1 MHRLLRTLVC
11 VGIIFSFQFSTFNYA
26 SAQSGL
32 SVVAYDDDVS
42 VIKEAYRESP
52 YYLELNGSWKQR
64 RTDSSVIY
72 SRQLDVESTW
82 KDYLVYLNV
91 RCGRACRVSVG
102 GKVVGYAGDSR
113 HWNSF
118 LLSPFLKYNKENT
131 LAIEAL
137 THPEDAL
144 LEDST
149 IAIGLNGEPFILF
162 KSDPGIADLGVVA
175 DYDAATGSGTLTIDA
190 LVNNSSRKGRYYLE
204 VAVYDPAGHQLDR
217 MGRWI
222 IFDKTSEE
230 NADISRTWSGVQ
242 PWSAEQPALYTA
254 VVRLRNEK
262 MEEEELVGT
271 RFGFRRVE
279 VTDGRLMVNGKAI
292 TLRGVNYGVEHTEGN
307 AGRQQL
313 ERAVQ
318 AMKANNINAVRTSR
332 YSPMEPWFYSLCDR
346 YGLYVVADANILPVS
361 TGSRAVATEQ
371 DMIPM
376 FEQRVLNLYNSHRNH
391 PSIIVWSLGNTNDN
405 GVCMTA
411 AYRRLK
417 ALDKSRPI
425 AFSGAQYGENT
436 DIIFP
441 SFPKPQALKQ
451 SLAKQQS
458 RPTVMGRIAF
468 DNIQELMA
476 LNGQQGG
483 FVEAWPL
490 ASDWLY
496 ELRNLYAPFSVST
509 VRVGGGEGEF
519 RVSNLCDFA
528 NFAQNSLQYTI
539 YTNLRPN
546 IISGELPLGVH
557 AGESDKVK
565 MQVPQLQLQQGE
577 DPYIRFD
584 VRRKKGGAEVGRVVF
599 PLQMRRPARADNPA
613 ISDAANPELRIN
625 ASDTALVVWSNH
637 STVGF
642 DSVLTLWDN
651 SGGGLIAVSV
661 PSLLFNQGNSH
672 RKLIAKNHRLVDP
685 HTLCIDAMTRYTDAA
700 GHPLCDAS
708 ETYTIHSSGDVTI
721 DYVLTSPD
729 GGKCTLPAMVFLWRA
744 DPEQVLQWY
753 GQEHRTLMQGG
764 AWHSPSICSLPMAKF
779 PTGSE
784 RQDVRWLT
792 LTDTTLGSTLF
803 ACIADTVATMRRI
816 ADGLVLAPQGDR
828 FRLHL
833 KAWNLPADSLADLCA
848 TAAYRMPTVSSGI
861 PKPPVITA
869 DAPRFAQPLKV
880 TITTTQSFKQS
891 NNQTIIRYTLDGSEP
906 DETSPVYTA
915 PFTLDKTTVVKA
927 RVFAK
932 DMPPSFTATRKFNYD
947 YILRTTFSRKP
958 NTPYNVGADTLLFDG
973 DRGTADNLSFGW
985 LGFSGGDLTTVV
997 ELAKPLDV
1005 ESVMLRFAH
1014 NPALW
1019 AFAPQTVTLSF
1030 SADGQTFADTV
1041 QVSIPFNPSDQ
1052 SETEARVVELTVPSN
1067 AHNIGFIQI
1076 DIKTIEQVPAWHRAK
1091 GLKPW
1096 LMMDE
1101 IEIIERIT
1109 NQNINK

>member
-1 MHRLLRTLVC
+1 MKLSNMMHSLFRMLACICIVLSFH
-11 VGIIFSFQFSTFNYA
+11 FSFFDSVSAQGGLIAVAYGDDA
-26 SAQSGL
+26 SA
-32 SVVAYDDDVS
+32 
-42 VIKEAYRESP
+42 IKEAYRESP
-52 YYLELNGSWKQR
+52 YFMELSGTWKQR
-64 RTDSSVIY
+64 HTDSSVFY
-72 SRQLDVESTW
+72 SRQLDVENTW

-91 RCGRACRVSVG
+91 RCGRACRVSIG
-102 GKVVGYAGDSR
+102 GKEVGYAGDSR
-113 HWNSF
+113 NWNSF
-118 LLSPFLKYNKENT
+118 LLSPFLKYGKENT
-131 LAIEAL
+131 LVIEAL
-137 THPEDAL
+137 KHPNDAL
-144 LEDST
+144 LEDTS
-149 IAIGLNGEPFILF
+149 IAVGLNGEPYILF
-162 KSDPGIADLGVVA
+162 KSDPGVADLGVTA
-175 DYDAATGSGTLTIDA
+175 DYDAATKTGTLTIDA
-190 LVNNSSRKGRYYLE
+190 LINNSKRKGRYYVE
-204 VAVYDPAGHQLDR
+204 VEVLDPAGHRLDR

-230 NADISRTWSGVQ
+230 HADISRSWSGVQ

-254 VVRLRNEK
+254 LVRLRNEK
-262 MEEEELVGT
+262 MEEEELVST

-279 VTDGRLMVNGKAI
+279 VSDGRLLFNGRPI
-292 TLRGVNYGVEHTEGN
+292 TLRGVTYGVEHTEGQT
-307 AGRQQL
+307 GRQQM
-313 ERAVQ
+313 ERALQ
-318 AMKANNINAVRTSR
+318 TMKANNINAVRTSR
-332 YSPMEPWFYSLCDR
+332 YSPMDPFFYTLCDR
-346 YGLYVVADANILPVS
+346 YGLYVVADANLLPVS

-376 FEQRVLNLYNSHRNH
+376 FEQRVVNLHSSLKNH
-391 PSIIVWSLGNTNDN
+391 PSIIVWSLGNTTDN

-411 AYRRLK
+411 AYRKLK
-417 ALDKSRPI
+417 SLDKSRPV

-441 SFPKPQALKQ
+441 SFPQPQALKQ
-451 SLAKQQS
+451 SLAKQQK
-458 RPTVMGRIAF
+458 
-468 DNIQELMA
+468 LWA

-496 ELRNLYAPFSVST
+496 ELRNLYAPFSVSM
-509 VRVGGGEGEF
+509 VRIGNGEGEF
-519 RVSNLCDFA
+519 RVSNLCDFS

-546 IISGELPLGVH
+546 IISGELPLAVR
-557 AGESDKVK
+557 AGESDKVQMK
-565 MQVPQLQLQQGE
+565 VPQLQLQQGE

-584 VRRKKGGAEVGRVVF
+584 VRRKKGGTEVGHVVF

-613 ISDAANPELRIN
+613 ISDAANPELRIDDF
-625 ASDTALVVWSNH
+625 DTTFNVWSDH
-637 STVGF
+637 STVSF
-642 DSVLTLWDN
+642 DSILTLWDN
-651 SGGGLIAVSV
+651 RSSALIAVSTPYLV
-661 PSLLFNQGNSH
+661 FNQGNSY
-672 RKLIAKNHRLVDP
+672 RKLIAMNHRLVDH
-685 HTLCIDAMTRYTDAA
+685 HTLCIDAMTRYNDAA
-700 GHPLCDAS
+700 GQPLCDAS

-721 DYVLTSPD
+721 DYALTAPD
-729 GGKCTLPAMVFLWRA
+729 GGKCTQSTMVRLFVASDDLM
-744 DPEQVLQWY
+744 LQWY

-792 LTDTTLGSTLF
+792 ITDTLMSSTLF

-833 KAWNLPADSLADLCA
+833 KAWNLPTDSLADLCA
-848 TAAYRMPTVSSGI
+848 TAAYRMPTVTSGI

-880 TITTTQSFKQS
+880 TIAQSTKQQNTKATKQS
-891 NNQTIIRYTLDGSEP
+891 SNNTIIKYTIDGSEP
-906 DETSPVYTA
+906 DENSATYKE
-915 PFTLDKTTVVKA
+915 PFTIDKTTIVKA
-927 RVFAK
+927 RVYEK
-932 DMPPSFTATRKFNYD
+932 ETPPSFTATRKFNYD

-958 NTPYNVGADTLLFDG
+958 NTPYNVGADTMLFDG

-985 LGFSGGDLTTVV
+985 LGFSGGDLTTTI

-1005 ESVMLRFAH
+1005 ESVTLRFAH

-1019 AFAPQTVTLSF
+1019 AFAPQGVTISF
-1030 SADGQTFADTV
+1030 STDGQTFTDTV
-1041 QVSIPFNPSDQ
+1041 QMSAPFDPMEQ
-1052 SETEARVVELTVPSN
+1052 EQAEARVVEMKVPTTAEN
-1067 AHNIGFIQI
+1067 VGFIRI
-1076 DIKTIEQVPAWHRAK
+1076 EARTISNVPAWHRAK

-1101 IEIIERIT
+1101 IIVNEKMKNE
-1109 NQNINK
+1109 K